1 MMLRSL
7 GLVTFLSCLHPFIK
21 GSFKLIKV
29 VAEKNSLA
37 LEKKL
42 EAPKLLGSDYSDLSA
57 PVPRKQSTTKKK
69 NIISKKK
76 VPKSPRI
83 RNRAFICSGGAQCNQ
98 GQNCHSLLLARVIL
112 G

>member
-7 GLVTFLSCLHPFIK
+7 GLVTFLSCLHPFVE

-29 VAEKNSLA
+29 VAKKNSLA
-37 LEKKL
+37 LGKKL

-57 PVPRKQSTTKKK
+57 AAPPKQSTTKKK
-69 NIISKKK
+69 NIIPKKKKK
-76 VPKSPRI
+76 VLKSPRT
-83 RNRAFICSGGAQCNQ
+83 RNRAFICSGGAQCSQ
-98 GQNCHSLLLARVIL
+98 GRNYYSLLL

>member
-57 PVPRKQSTTKKK
+57 AVPQPQKQFTTKKK
-69 NIISKKK
+69 NVIPKKKK
-76 VPKSPRI
+76 VLKSPRI
-83 RNRAFICSGGAQCNQ
+83 RNRAFICSGGAQCSQ
-98 GQNCHSLLLARVIL
+98 GQNCHSLLL

>member
-7 GLVTFLSCLHPFIK
+7 GLVTFLSCLHPFIE

-29 VAEKNSLA
+29 VAEKNSL
-37 LEKKL
+37 LPEKKL
-42 EAPKLLGSDYSDLSA
+42 EAPKLLGSDYSDFSA

-76 VPKSPRI
+76 VHKSPRI
-83 RNRAFICSGGAQCNQ
+83 RNRAFICSGGAQCSQ
-98 GQNCHSLLLARVIL
+98 GQKCYILLL

>member
-7 GLVTFLSCLHPFIK
+7 GLVTFLSCLHPFIE

-29 VAEKNSLA
+29 VAEKNSL
-37 LEKKL
+37 LPEKKL
-42 EAPKLLGSDYSDLSA
+42 EAPKLLGSDYSNLSA

-69 NIISKKK
+69 NVIPKKKK
-76 VPKSPRI
+76 VLKSPRI
-83 RNRAFICSGGAQCNQ
+83 RNRAFICSGGAQCSQ
-98 GQNCHSLLLARVIL
+98 GQNCHSLLIL

>member
-7 GLVTFLSCLHPFIK
+7 GLVTFLSCLHPFIE

-29 VAEKNSLA
+29 VAEKNSL
-37 LEKKL
+37 LPEKKL
-42 EAPKLLGSDYSDLSA
+42 EAPKLLGSDYSNLSA

-69 NIISKKK
+69 NVIPKKKK
-76 VPKSPRI
+76 VLKSPRI
-83 RNRAFICSGGAQCNQ
+83 RNRAFICSGGAKCSQ
-98 GQNCHSLLLARVIL
+98 GQKCSVRVML

>member
-29 VAEKNSLA
+29 VAKKNSLA

-57 PVPRKQSTTKKK
+57 AVPRKQSTTKKK
-69 NIISKKK
+69 NIIPKKKK
-76 VPKSPRI
+76 VLKSPRT
-83 RNRAFICSGGAQCNQ
+83 RNRAFICSGGAQCSQ
-98 GQNCHSLLLARVIL
+98 GQNCHSLLL
-112 G
+112 GWY

>member
-29 VAEKNSLA
+29 VAEKNSL
-37 LEKKL
+37 LPEKKL

-57 PVPRKQSTTKKK
+57 AVPQKQFTIKKK
-69 NIISKKK
+69 NVIPKKKKK
-76 VPKSPRI
+76 VPRSPRT
-83 RNRAFICSGGAQCNQ
+83 RNRAFICSGGAQCSQ
-98 GQNCHSLLLARVIL
+98 GQNCHSLLL
-112 G
+112 GWY